1 MDPESL
7 SVILPCWSAAI
18 GLELLVVW
26 FFINIVKDTDEDRK

>member
-26 FFINIVKDTDEDRK
+26 FFINVAKDKDK